1 MKHNHHHHPA
11 WAGPIIMHIDGS
23 CLGNPGNVGWAH
35 HIQWPDGTIIEK
47 ANGAPDGTNNV
58 AELRSCIDGL
68 KAIPDGSL
76 VKVVT
81 DSDYVRLGAT
91 VWSPNWIKN
100 NWKNAQRKPVKNK
113 KLWLELLALL
123 ETREV
128 TFERVAGHSGDPLN
142 DRVDELAREA
152 AGDKEKWHDI

>member
-1 MKHNHHHHPA
+1 MTNQNNQPA
-11 WAGPIIMHIDGS
+11 SAGPILMHIDGS
-23 CLGNPGNVGWAH
+23 CLGNPGAIGWAY
-35 HIQWPDGTIIEK
+35 HIQWPNGSTTEK
-47 ANGAPDGTNNV
+47 SNGALKGTNNG

-68 KAIPDGSL
+68 KATPEGSQ
-76 VKVVT
+76 VEVFT
-81 DSDYVRLGAT
+81 DSDYTRLGAT

-113 KLWLELLALL
+113 ELWLELLALM

-142 DRVDELAREA
+142 DRVDELAKEA
-152 AGDKEKWHDI
+152 AEEWESRNDF